1 MLCYA
6 VLLLHTMLCYAIVTL
21 FYTVLCCAALCYAM
35 LCYSMLWRAMPR
47 YTVLCYVVLCCAM
60 LSYGAPSIITNVWD
74 SLVPQ
79 IKATRCPELIS
90 SPKRQRSTASYGISF
105 HLHTW
110 ETIARVIARASL
122 RYATGTSR
130 FSTLRPAEPRGGSH
144 F

>member
-21 FYTVLCCAALCYAM
+21 FYTVLCYDALCHAT
-35 LCYSMLWRAMPR
+35 LCYSMLWCATLR
-47 YTVLCYVVLCCAM
+47 YTVLCYVVMCCAI

-79 IKATRCPELIS
+79 IKAPRCPELIS
-90 SPKRQRSTASYGISF
+90 SPKRQLSTASYGISF

-122 RYATGTSR
+122 QYASGPSW
-130 FSTLRPAEPRGGSH
+130 FPTLRSAEPGGGSP